1 MQRQDIQERRIAKKI
16 HSKKTIWIVKQ
27 TVQPRILGKIGEELE
42 MVERKTIRK
51 KKNGNNHGRRNRE
64 REIRS

>member
-1 MQRQDIQERRIAKKI
+1 M
-16 HSKKTIWIVKQ
+16 VKQ
-27 TVQPRILGKIGEELE
+27 IVQPRILGKIREELE

-51 KKNGNNHGRRNRE
+51 KKNRNNHGRRNRG